1 MAGEP
6 SACRQGESASPNLS
20 TPSERD
26 PYYVFLRKRLIDG
39 SYASGAP
46 CAAAFTASGN
56 TAARQPRKKRR
67 SGPLSS
73 IELTG

>member
-46 CAAAFTASGN
+46 CAAAFTESPLRS
-56 TAARQPRKKRR
+56 TTVKKCMREQ
-67 SGPLSS
+67 L
-73 IELTG
+73 